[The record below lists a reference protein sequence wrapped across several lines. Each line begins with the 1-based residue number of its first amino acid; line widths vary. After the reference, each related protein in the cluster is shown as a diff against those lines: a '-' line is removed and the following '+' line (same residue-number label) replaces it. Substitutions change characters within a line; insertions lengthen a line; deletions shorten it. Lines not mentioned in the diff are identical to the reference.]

1 MPSELR
7 FRQSLVR
14 CMPDLRLRKQQ
25 GKLLKL
31 NSNLRRLQE
40 LKLNSKLKIKA
51 LLMM

>member
-14 CMPDLRLRKQQ
+14 CMPDLHLRKQQ

-31 NSNLRRLQE
+31 NYNLRRLPE
-40 LKLNSKLKIKA
+40 LKLNNKLQIRA